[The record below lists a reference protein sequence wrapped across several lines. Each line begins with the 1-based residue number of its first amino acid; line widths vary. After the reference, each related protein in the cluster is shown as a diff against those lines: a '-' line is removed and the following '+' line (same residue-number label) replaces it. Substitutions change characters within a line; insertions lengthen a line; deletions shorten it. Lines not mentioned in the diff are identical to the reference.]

1 MNYLLIGKPNVGKT
15 SIYNILTGFDSN
27 ITHAKVGT
35 TRDWHFE
42 KIKDSSINIYDT
54 PGILINDTHK
64 KNILTSSFTKIIEK
78 KINHFLY
85 VIDYSDSF
93 NEIDNFAITKLR
105 KYNKNIILI
114 VNKFDN
120 FNQSPSPEITQ
131 YNIKDVIFLSCVHRY
146 GFDELK
152 TKIGVSKYNNNINK
166 EQKIDFS
173 LAILGKPNVGKST
186 LLNTILG
193 YERASTSP
201 IAGTTSDYVS
211 DQFYYRKKLFKI
223 FDTAGIGRKANV
235 EKKSINFYSIKKSFV
250 KIAKVDVAIIL
261 IDSKEGLDKQD
272 KRIINM
278 VTDKAKSILLL
289 FNKIDLIK
297 NKKIFQLEIIKQIE
311 HTLGQIKNIKF
322 FFIIKVILIYLFVCS
337 KSYSGS
343 IATNIS
349 SVVLGQ
355 DEAPVKIKIFSS
367 LTCPHCAN
375 FHINVVP
382 EIKKEYIK
390 TGKVQ
395 LIFIDFPLDQGA
407 FNASKL
413 LHCLDKKKQI
423 LFLDTIYETQ
433 NEWTSGSNVNDI
445 NINLKKI
452 VMNFGINSAQFDKCL
467 IDETISDKI
476 LNGRI
481 DANHKYSIDSTPT
494 IIINEKKLQGSASFK
509 NIKKKIEKLI

>member
-15 SIYNILTGFDSN
+15 SIYNILIGFDSN
-27 ITHAKVGT
+27 IIHAKVGT

-78 KINHFLY
+78 KINNFLY
-85 VIDYSDSF
+85 VIDYNDSF

-131 YNIKDVIFLSCVHRY
+131 YNIKDVIFLSCIHRY

-152 TKIGVSKYNNNINK
+152 NKIGVSKYNNIDK
-166 EQKIDFS
+166 KQKVDFS

-186 LLNTILG
+186 FLNTILG
-193 YERASTSP
+193 YERSSTNS

-235 EKKSINFYSIKKSFV
+235 KKKSINFYSIKKSFV

-278 VTDKAKSILLL
+278 VTDKAKSIVLV

-297 NKKIFQLEIIKQIE
+297 NKKTFQSEIVKQIE
-311 HTLGQIKNIKF
+311 YTLGQIKNIKL
-322 FFIIKVILIYLFVCS
+322 FFISAFNKKDISKILSYLHNYITEFNYVISTSKLNTWLKNITKEIQHPLIENKKINFKYAVQIKEKPVTIQIFCNFSSKLKNNY
-337 KSYSGS
+337 KSYL
-343 IATNIS
+343 INNFNQTF
-349 SVVLGQ
+349 
-355 DEAPVKIKIFSS
+355 KILNQKTKFIFSS
-367 LTCPHCAN
+367 
-375 FHINVVP
+375 
-382 EIKKEYIK
+382 
-390 TGKVQ
+390 
-395 LIFIDFPLDQGA
+395 
-407 FNASKL
+407 SKNP
-413 LHCLDKKKQI
+413 
-423 LFLDTIYETQ
+423 Y
-433 NEWTSGSNVNDI
+433 V
-445 NINLKKI
+445 
-452 VMNFGINSAQFDKCL
+452 
-467 IDETISDKI
+467 
-476 LNGRI
+476 
-481 DANHKYSIDSTPT
+481 
-494 IIINEKKLQGSASFK
+494 
-509 NIKKKIEKLI
+509 

>member
-15 SIYNILTGFDSN
+15 SIYNILIGFNSN

-78 KINHFLY
+78 KINNFLY
-85 VIDYSDSF
+85 VIDYNDSF

-120 FNQSPSPEITQ
+120 FNQSPNPEITQ
-131 YNIKDVIFLSCVHRY
+131 YNIKDVFFLSCIHRY

-152 TKIGVSKYNNNINK
+152 NKIGVSKYNNNIDK
-166 EQKIDFS
+166 KQKVDFS

-186 LLNTILG
+186 FLNTILG
-193 YERASTSP
+193 YERASTNS

-235 EKKSINFYSIKKSFV
+235 KKKSINFYSIKKSFV

-278 VTDKAKSILLL
+278 VTDKAKSIVLV

-297 NKKIFQLEIIKQIE
+297 NKKTFQSEIFKQLEY
-311 HTLGQIKNIKF
+311 TLGQIKNIKL
-322 FFIIKVILIYLFVCS
+322 FFISAFNKKDISKILSYLHNYITEFNYVISTSKLNTWLKNITKEIQHPLIENKKINFKYAVQIKEKPVTIQIFCNFSSKLKNNY
-337 KSYSGS
+337 KSYL
-343 IATNIS
+343 INNFNQTF
-349 SVVLGQ
+349 
-355 DEAPVKIKIFSS
+355 KILNQKTKFIFSS
-367 LTCPHCAN
+367 
-375 FHINVVP
+375 
-382 EIKKEYIK
+382 
-390 TGKVQ
+390 
-395 LIFIDFPLDQGA
+395 
-407 FNASKL
+407 SKNP
-413 LHCLDKKKQI
+413 
-423 LFLDTIYETQ
+423 Y
-433 NEWTSGSNVNDI
+433 V
-445 NINLKKI
+445 
-452 VMNFGINSAQFDKCL
+452 
-467 IDETISDKI
+467 
-476 LNGRI
+476 
-481 DANHKYSIDSTPT
+481 
-494 IIINEKKLQGSASFK
+494 
-509 NIKKKIEKLI
+509 

>member
-15 SIYNILTGFDSN
+15 SIYNILIGFNSN

-78 KINHFLY
+78 KINNFLY
-85 VIDYSDSF
+85 VIDYNDSF

-131 YNIKDVIFLSCVHRY
+131 YNIKDIIFLSCIHRY

-152 TKIGVSKYNNNINK
+152 NKIGVSKYNNIDK
-166 EQKIDFS
+166 KQKVDFS

-186 LLNTILG
+186 FLNTILG
-193 YERASTSP
+193 YERSSTNS

-235 EKKSINFYSIKKSFV
+235 KKKSINFYSIKKSFV

-278 VTDKAKSILLL
+278 VTDKAKSIVLV

-297 NKKIFQLEIIKQIE
+297 NKKTFQSEIVKQIE
-311 HTLGQIKNIKF
+311 HTLGQIKNIKL
-322 FFIIKVILIYLFVCS
+322 FFISAFNKKDISKILSYLHNYITEFNYVISTSKLNTWLKNITKEIQHPLIENKKINFKYAVQIKEKPVTIQIFCNFSSKLKNNY
-337 KSYSGS
+337 KSYL
-343 IATNIS
+343 INNFNQTF
-349 SVVLGQ
+349 
-355 DEAPVKIKIFSS
+355 KILNQKTKFIFSS
-367 LTCPHCAN
+367 
-375 FHINVVP
+375 
-382 EIKKEYIK
+382 
-390 TGKVQ
+390 
-395 LIFIDFPLDQGA
+395 
-407 FNASKL
+407 SKNP
-413 LHCLDKKKQI
+413 
-423 LFLDTIYETQ
+423 Y
-433 NEWTSGSNVNDI
+433 V
-445 NINLKKI
+445 
-452 VMNFGINSAQFDKCL
+452 
-467 IDETISDKI
+467 
-476 LNGRI
+476 
-481 DANHKYSIDSTPT
+481 
-494 IIINEKKLQGSASFK
+494 
-509 NIKKKIEKLI
+509 

>member
-15 SIYNILTGFDSN
+15 SIYNILIGFDSN

-54 PGILINDTHK
+54 PGILINDTNK
-64 KNILTSSFTKIIEK
+64 KNILSSSFTKIIEK
-78 KINHFLY
+78 KIHNFLY
-85 VIDYSDSF
+85 VIDYNDSF

-131 YNIKDVIFLSCVHRY
+131 YNIKDIIFLSCIHRY

-152 TKIGVSKYNNNINK
+152 NKIGVSKYNNNIDK
-166 EQKIDFS
+166 KQKVDFS

-186 LLNTILG
+186 FLNTILG
-193 YERASTSP
+193 YERASTNS

-235 EKKSINFYSIKKSFV
+235 KKKSINFYSIKKSFV

-278 VTDKAKSILLL
+278 VTDKAKSIVLV

-297 NKKIFQLEIIKQIE
+297 NKKTFQSEIVKQIE
-311 HTLGQIKNIKF
+311 YTLGQIKNIKF
-322 FFIIKVILIYLFVCS
+322 FFISAFNKKDISKILSYLHNYITEFIYVISTSKLNTWLKNITKEMQHPLIENKKINFKYAVQIKEKPVTIQIFCNFSSKLKNNY
-337 KSYSGS
+337 KSYL
-343 IATNIS
+343 INNFN
-349 SVVLGQ
+349 Q
-355 DEAPVKIKIFSS
+355 NFKILNQKTKFIFSS
-367 LTCPHCAN
+367 
-375 FHINVVP
+375 
-382 EIKKEYIK
+382 
-390 TGKVQ
+390 
-395 LIFIDFPLDQGA
+395 
-407 FNASKL
+407 SKNP
-413 LHCLDKKKQI
+413 
-423 LFLDTIYETQ
+423 Y
-433 NEWTSGSNVNDI
+433 V
-445 NINLKKI
+445 
-452 VMNFGINSAQFDKCL
+452 
-467 IDETISDKI
+467 
-476 LNGRI
+476 
-481 DANHKYSIDSTPT
+481 
-494 IIINEKKLQGSASFK
+494 
-509 NIKKKIEKLI
+509 

>member
-15 SIYNILTGFDSN
+15 SIYNILIGFNSN

-78 KINHFLY
+78 KINNFLY
-85 VIDYSDSF
+85 VIDYNDSF

-131 YNIKDVIFLSCVHRY
+131 YNIKDVIFLSCIHRY

-152 TKIGVSKYNNNINK
+152 NKIGVSKYNNIDK
-166 EQKIDFS
+166 KQKVDFS

-186 LLNTILG
+186 FLNTILG
-193 YERASTSP
+193 YERASTNS

-235 EKKSINFYSIKKSFV
+235 KKKSINFYSIKKSFV

-278 VTDKAKSILLL
+278 ITDKAKSVILV
-289 FNKIDLIK
+289 FNKIDLIQ
-297 NKKIFQLEIIKQIE
+297 NKKLFQSEIIKQIDY
-311 HTLGQIKNIKF
+311 TLSQLKNIKI
-322 FFIIKVILIYLFVCS
+322 FFISAFNKRDISKILSYLHNYITEFNYVISTSKLNTWLKNITKEIQHPLIENKKINFKYAVQIKEKPVTIQIFCNFSSKLKNNY
-337 KSYSGS
+337 KSYL
-343 IATNIS
+343 INNFNQTF
-349 SVVLGQ
+349 
-355 DEAPVKIKIFSS
+355 KILNQKTKFIFSS
-367 LTCPHCAN
+367 
-375 FHINVVP
+375 
-382 EIKKEYIK
+382 
-390 TGKVQ
+390 
-395 LIFIDFPLDQGA
+395 
-407 FNASKL
+407 SKNP
-413 LHCLDKKKQI
+413 
-423 LFLDTIYETQ
+423 Y
-433 NEWTSGSNVNDI
+433 V
-445 NINLKKI
+445 
-452 VMNFGINSAQFDKCL
+452 
-467 IDETISDKI
+467 
-476 LNGRI
+476 
-481 DANHKYSIDSTPT
+481 
-494 IIINEKKLQGSASFK
+494 
-509 NIKKKIEKLI
+509 

>member
-15 SIYNILTGFDSN
+15 SIYNILIGFNSN

-78 KINHFLY
+78 KINNFLY
-85 VIDYSDSF
+85 VIDYNDSF

-131 YNIKDVIFLSCVHRY
+131 YNIKDVIFLSCIHRY

-152 TKIGVSKYNNNINK
+152 NKIGVSKYNNIDK
-166 EQKIDFS
+166 KQKVDFS

-186 LLNTILG
+186 FLNTILG
-193 YERASTSP
+193 YERSSTNS

-235 EKKSINFYSIKKSFV
+235 KKKSINFYSIKKSFV

-278 VTDKAKSILLL
+278 VTDKAKSIVLV

-297 NKKIFQLEIIKQIE
+297 NKKTFQSEIIKQIE
-311 HTLGQIKNIKF
+311 YTLGQIKNIKL
-322 FFIIKVILIYLFVCS
+322 FFISAFNKKDISKILSYLHNYITEFNYVISTSKLNTWLKNITKEIQHPLIENKKINFKYAVQIKEKPVTIQIFCNFSSKLKNNY
-337 KSYSGS
+337 KSYL
-343 IATNIS
+343 INNFNQTF
-349 SVVLGQ
+349 
-355 DEAPVKIKIFSS
+355 KILNQKTKFIFSS
-367 LTCPHCAN
+367 
-375 FHINVVP
+375 
-382 EIKKEYIK
+382 
-390 TGKVQ
+390 
-395 LIFIDFPLDQGA
+395 
-407 FNASKL
+407 SKNP
-413 LHCLDKKKQI
+413 
-423 LFLDTIYETQ
+423 Y
-433 NEWTSGSNVNDI
+433 V
-445 NINLKKI
+445 
-452 VMNFGINSAQFDKCL
+452 
-467 IDETISDKI
+467 
-476 LNGRI
+476 
-481 DANHKYSIDSTPT
+481 
-494 IIINEKKLQGSASFK
+494 
-509 NIKKKIEKLI
+509 

>member
-15 SIYNILTGFDSN
+15 SIYNILIGFDSN

-78 KINHFLY
+78 KINNFLY
-85 VIDYSDSF
+85 VIDYNDSF

-131 YNIKDVIFLSCVHRY
+131 YNIKDVIFLSCIHRY

-152 TKIGVSKYNNNINK
+152 TKIGVSKYNNNIDK
-166 EQKIDFS
+166 KQKIDFS

-186 LLNTILG
+186 FLNTILG
-193 YERASTSP
+193 YERASTNP

-235 EKKSINFYSIKKSFV
+235 KKKSINFYSIKKSFV

-278 VTDKAKSILLL
+278 VTDKAKSIVLV

-297 NKKIFQLEIIKQIE
+297 NKKIFQSEIIKQIK

-322 FFIIKVILIYLFVCS
+322 FFISAYNKKDSNKILSYLHNYITEYNYVISTSKLNTWLKNITKEMQHPLIENKKINFKYAVQIKQKPVTIQIFCNFSSKLKNNY
-337 KSYSGS
+337 KSYL
-343 IATNIS
+343 INNFN
-349 SVVLGQ
+349 Q
-355 DEAPVKIKIFSS
+355 NFKILNQKTKFIFSS
-367 LTCPHCAN
+367 
-375 FHINVVP
+375 
-382 EIKKEYIK
+382 
-390 TGKVQ
+390 
-395 LIFIDFPLDQGA
+395 
-407 FNASKL
+407 SKNP
-413 LHCLDKKKQI
+413 
-423 LFLDTIYETQ
+423 Y
-433 NEWTSGSNVNDI
+433 V
-445 NINLKKI
+445 
-452 VMNFGINSAQFDKCL
+452 
-467 IDETISDKI
+467 
-476 LNGRI
+476 
-481 DANHKYSIDSTPT
+481 
-494 IIINEKKLQGSASFK
+494 
-509 NIKKKIEKLI
+509 

>member
-15 SIYNILTGFDSN
+15 SIYNILIGFNSN

-78 KINHFLY
+78 KINNFLY
-85 VIDYSDSF
+85 VIDYNDSF

-131 YNIKDVIFLSCVHRY
+131 YNIKDIIFLSCIHRY

-152 TKIGVSKYNNNINK
+152 NKIGVSKYNNIDK
-166 EQKIDFS
+166 KQKVDFS

-186 LLNTILG
+186 FLNTILG
-193 YERASTSP
+193 YERSSTNS

-235 EKKSINFYSIKKSFV
+235 KKKSINFYSIKKSFV

-278 VTDKAKSILLL
+278 VTDKAKSIVLV

-297 NKKIFQLEIIKQIE
+297 NKKTFQSEIVKQIE
-311 HTLGQIKNIKF
+311 YTLGQIKNIKL
-322 FFIIKVILIYLFVCS
+322 FFISAFNKKDISKILSYLHNYITEFNYVISTSKLNTWLKNITKEIQHPLIENKKINFKYAVQIKEKPVTIQIFCNFSSKLKNNY
-337 KSYSGS
+337 KSYL
-343 IATNIS
+343 INNFNQTF
-349 SVVLGQ
+349 
-355 DEAPVKIKIFSS
+355 KILNQKTKFIFSS
-367 LTCPHCAN
+367 
-375 FHINVVP
+375 
-382 EIKKEYIK
+382 
-390 TGKVQ
+390 
-395 LIFIDFPLDQGA
+395 
-407 FNASKL
+407 SKNP
-413 LHCLDKKKQI
+413 
-423 LFLDTIYETQ
+423 Y
-433 NEWTSGSNVNDI
+433 V
-445 NINLKKI
+445 
-452 VMNFGINSAQFDKCL
+452 
-467 IDETISDKI
+467 
-476 LNGRI
+476 
-481 DANHKYSIDSTPT
+481 
-494 IIINEKKLQGSASFK
+494 
-509 NIKKKIEKLI
+509 

>member
-15 SIYNILTGFDSN
+15 SIYNILIGFNSN
-27 ITHAKVGT
+27 ITHVKVGT

-78 KINHFLY
+78 KINNFLY
-85 VIDYSDSF
+85 VIDYNDSF

-131 YNIKDVIFLSCVHRY
+131 YNIKDIIFLSCIHRY

-152 TKIGVSKYNNNINK
+152 NKIGVSKYNNIDK
-166 EQKIDFS
+166 KQKVDFS

-186 LLNTILG
+186 FLNTILG
-193 YERASTSP
+193 YERSSTNS

-235 EKKSINFYSIKKSFV
+235 KKKSINFYSIKKSFV

-278 VTDKAKSILLL
+278 VTDKAKSIVLV

-297 NKKIFQLEIIKQIE
+297 NKKTFQSEIVNQIE
-311 HTLGQIKNIKF
+311 YTLGQIKNIKL
-322 FFIIKVILIYLFVCS
+322 FFISAFNKKDISKILSYLHNYITEFNYVISTSKLNTWLKNITKEIQHPLIENKKINFKYAVQIKEKPVTIQIFCNFSSKLKNNY
-337 KSYSGS
+337 KSYL
-343 IATNIS
+343 INNFNQTF
-349 SVVLGQ
+349 
-355 DEAPVKIKIFSS
+355 KILNQKTKFIFSS
-367 LTCPHCAN
+367 
-375 FHINVVP
+375 
-382 EIKKEYIK
+382 
-390 TGKVQ
+390 
-395 LIFIDFPLDQGA
+395 
-407 FNASKL
+407 SKNP
-413 LHCLDKKKQI
+413 
-423 LFLDTIYETQ
+423 Y
-433 NEWTSGSNVNDI
+433 V
-445 NINLKKI
+445 
-452 VMNFGINSAQFDKCL
+452 
-467 IDETISDKI
+467 
-476 LNGRI
+476 
-481 DANHKYSIDSTPT
+481 
-494 IIINEKKLQGSASFK
+494 
-509 NIKKKIEKLI
+509 

>member
-15 SIYNILTGFDSN
+15 SIYNILIGFDSN

-78 KINHFLY
+78 KINNFLY
-85 VIDYSDSF
+85 VIDYNDSF

-120 FNQSPSPEITQ
+120 FNQSPSSEITQ
-131 YNIKDVIFLSCVHRY
+131 YNIKDVIFLSCIHRY

-152 TKIGVSKYNNNINK
+152 NKIGVSKYNNIDK
-166 EQKIDFS
+166 KQKVDFS

-186 LLNTILG
+186 FLNTILG
-193 YERASTSP
+193 YERSSTNS

-235 EKKSINFYSIKKSFV
+235 KKKSINFYSIKKSFV

-278 VTDKAKSILLL
+278 VTDKAKSIVLV

-297 NKKIFQLEIIKQIE
+297 NKKTFQSEIVKQIE
-311 HTLGQIKNIKF
+311 YTLGQIKNIKL
-322 FFIIKVILIYLFVCS
+322 FFISAFNKKDISKILSYLHNYITEYNYVISTSKLNTWLKNITKEKQHPLIENKKINFKYAVQIKEKPVTIQIFCNFSSKLKNNY
-337 KSYSGS
+337 KSYL
-343 IATNIS
+343 INNFNQTF
-349 SVVLGQ
+349 
-355 DEAPVKIKIFSS
+355 KILNQKTKFIFSS
-367 LTCPHCAN
+367 
-375 FHINVVP
+375 
-382 EIKKEYIK
+382 
-390 TGKVQ
+390 
-395 LIFIDFPLDQGA
+395 
-407 FNASKL
+407 SKNP
-413 LHCLDKKKQI
+413 
-423 LFLDTIYETQ
+423 Y
-433 NEWTSGSNVNDI
+433 V
-445 NINLKKI
+445 
-452 VMNFGINSAQFDKCL
+452 
-467 IDETISDKI
+467 
-476 LNGRI
+476 
-481 DANHKYSIDSTPT
+481 
-494 IIINEKKLQGSASFK
+494 
-509 NIKKKIEKLI
+509 

>member
-15 SIYNILTGFDSN
+15 SIYNILIGFNSN

-78 KINHFLY
+78 KIHNFLY
-85 VIDYSDSF
+85 VIDYHDSF

-131 YNIKDVIFLSCVHRY
+131 YNIKDIIFLSCIHRY

-152 TKIGVSKYNNNINK
+152 NKIGVSKYNNIDK
-166 EQKIDFS
+166 KQKVDFS

-186 LLNTILG
+186 FLNTILG
-193 YERASTSP
+193 YERSSTNS

-235 EKKSINFYSIKKSFV
+235 KKKSINFYSIKKSFV

-278 VTDKAKSILLL
+278 VTDKAKSIVLV

-297 NKKIFQLEIIKQIE
+297 NKKTFQSEIVKQIE
-311 HTLGQIKNIKF
+311 YTLGQIKNIKL
-322 FFIIKVILIYLFVCS
+322 FFISAFNKKDISKILSYLHNYITEFNYVISTSKLNTWLKNITKEIQHPLIENKKINFKYAVQIKEKPVTIQIFCNFSSKLKNNY
-337 KSYSGS
+337 KSYL
-343 IATNIS
+343 INNFNQTF
-349 SVVLGQ
+349 
-355 DEAPVKIKIFSS
+355 KILNQKTKFIFSS
-367 LTCPHCAN
+367 
-375 FHINVVP
+375 
-382 EIKKEYIK
+382 
-390 TGKVQ
+390 
-395 LIFIDFPLDQGA
+395 
-407 FNASKL
+407 SKNP
-413 LHCLDKKKQI
+413 
-423 LFLDTIYETQ
+423 Y
-433 NEWTSGSNVNDI
+433 V
-445 NINLKKI
+445 
-452 VMNFGINSAQFDKCL
+452 
-467 IDETISDKI
+467 
-476 LNGRI
+476 
-481 DANHKYSIDSTPT
+481 
-494 IIINEKKLQGSASFK
+494 
-509 NIKKKIEKLI
+509 

>member
-1 MNYLLIGKPNVGKT
+1 MNYLLIGKPDVGKT
-15 SIYNILTGFDSN
+15 SIYNILIGFNSN

-78 KINHFLY
+78 KINNFLY
-85 VIDYSDSF
+85 VIDYNDSF

-131 YNIKDVIFLSCVHRY
+131 YNIKDIIFLSCIHRY

-152 TKIGVSKYNNNINK
+152 NKIGVSKYNNIDK
-166 EQKIDFS
+166 KQKVDFS

-186 LLNTILG
+186 FLNTILG
-193 YERASTSP
+193 YERSSTNS

-235 EKKSINFYSIKKSFV
+235 KKKSINFYSIKKSFV

-278 VTDKAKSILLL
+278 VTDKAKSIVLV

-297 NKKIFQLEIIKQIE
+297 NKKIFQSEIIKQIE
-311 HTLGQIKNIKF
+311 YTLGQIKNIKL
-322 FFIIKVILIYLFVCS
+322 FFISAFNKKDISKILSYLHNYITEFNYVISTSKLNTWLKNITKEIQHPLIENKKINFKYAVQIKEKPVTIQIFCNFSSKLKNNY
-337 KSYSGS
+337 KSYL
-343 IATNIS
+343 INNFNQTF
-349 SVVLGQ
+349 
-355 DEAPVKIKIFSS
+355 KILNQKTKFIFSS
-367 LTCPHCAN
+367 
-375 FHINVVP
+375 
-382 EIKKEYIK
+382 
-390 TGKVQ
+390 
-395 LIFIDFPLDQGA
+395 
-407 FNASKL
+407 SKNP
-413 LHCLDKKKQI
+413 
-423 LFLDTIYETQ
+423 Y
-433 NEWTSGSNVNDI
+433 V
-445 NINLKKI
+445 
-452 VMNFGINSAQFDKCL
+452 
-467 IDETISDKI
+467 
-476 LNGRI
+476 
-481 DANHKYSIDSTPT
+481 
-494 IIINEKKLQGSASFK
+494 
-509 NIKKKIEKLI
+509 

>member
-15 SIYNILTGFDSN
+15 SIYNILIGFNSN

-78 KINHFLY
+78 KINNFLY
-85 VIDYSDSF
+85 VIDYNDSF

-131 YNIKDVIFLSCVHRY
+131 YNIKDIIFLSCIHRY

-152 TKIGVSKYNNNINK
+152 NKIGVSKYNNIDK
-166 EQKIDFS
+166 KQKVDFS

-186 LLNTILG
+186 FLNTILG
-193 YERASTSP
+193 YERSSTNS

-235 EKKSINFYSIKKSFV
+235 KKKSINFYSIKKSFV

-278 VTDKAKSILLL
+278 VTDKAKSIVLV

-297 NKKIFQLEIIKQIE
+297 NKKTFQSEIIKQIE
-311 HTLGQIKNIKF
+311 YTLGQIKNIKL
-322 FFIIKVILIYLFVCS
+322 FFISAFNKKDISKILSYLHNYITEFNYVISTSKLNTWLKNITKEIQHPLIENKKINFKYAVQIKEKPVTIQIFCNFSSKLKNNY
-337 KSYSGS
+337 KSYL
-343 IATNIS
+343 INNFNQTF
-349 SVVLGQ
+349 
-355 DEAPVKIKIFSS
+355 KILNQKTKFIFSS
-367 LTCPHCAN
+367 
-375 FHINVVP
+375 
-382 EIKKEYIK
+382 
-390 TGKVQ
+390 
-395 LIFIDFPLDQGA
+395 
-407 FNASKL
+407 SKNP
-413 LHCLDKKKQI
+413 
-423 LFLDTIYETQ
+423 Y
-433 NEWTSGSNVNDI
+433 V
-445 NINLKKI
+445 
-452 VMNFGINSAQFDKCL
+452 
-467 IDETISDKI
+467 
-476 LNGRI
+476 
-481 DANHKYSIDSTPT
+481 
-494 IIINEKKLQGSASFK
+494 
-509 NIKKKIEKLI
+509 

>member
-15 SIYNILTGFDSN
+15 SIYNILIGFNSN

-78 KINHFLY
+78 KINNFLY
-85 VIDYSDSF
+85 VIDYNDSF

-120 FNQSPSPEITQ
+120 FNQSPSPEIIQ
-131 YNIKDVIFLSCVHRY
+131 YNIKDIIFLSCIHRY

-152 TKIGVSKYNNNINK
+152 KKIGVSKYNNIDK
-166 EQKIDFS
+166 KQKVDFS

-186 LLNTILG
+186 FLNTILG
-193 YERASTSP
+193 YERASTNS

-235 EKKSINFYSIKKSFV
+235 KKKSINFYSIKKSFV

-278 VTDKAKSILLL
+278 VTDKAKSIVLV

-297 NKKIFQLEIIKQIE
+297 NKKTFQSEIVKQIE
-311 HTLGQIKNIKF
+311 YTLGQIKNIKL
-322 FFIIKVILIYLFVCS
+322 FFISAFNKKDISKILSYLHNYITEFNYVISTSKLNTWLKNITKEMQHPLIENKKINFKYAVQIKEKPVTIQIFCNFSSKLKNNY
-337 KSYSGS
+337 KSYL
-343 IATNIS
+343 INNFNQTF
-349 SVVLGQ
+349 
-355 DEAPVKIKIFSS
+355 KILNQKTKFIFSS
-367 LTCPHCAN
+367 
-375 FHINVVP
+375 
-382 EIKKEYIK
+382 
-390 TGKVQ
+390 
-395 LIFIDFPLDQGA
+395 
-407 FNASKL
+407 SKNP
-413 LHCLDKKKQI
+413 
-423 LFLDTIYETQ
+423 Y
-433 NEWTSGSNVNDI
+433 V
-445 NINLKKI
+445 
-452 VMNFGINSAQFDKCL
+452 
-467 IDETISDKI
+467 
-476 LNGRI
+476 
-481 DANHKYSIDSTPT
+481 
-494 IIINEKKLQGSASFK
+494 
-509 NIKKKIEKLI
+509 

>member
-15 SIYNILTGFDSN
+15 SIYNILIGFDSN

-78 KINHFLY
+78 KINNFLY
-85 VIDYSDSF
+85 VIDYNDSF

-131 YNIKDVIFLSCVHRY
+131 YNIKDVIFLSCIHRY

-152 TKIGVSKYNNNINK
+152 NKIGVSKYNNIDK
-166 EQKIDFS
+166 KQKVDFS

-186 LLNTILG
+186 FLNTILG
-193 YERASTSP
+193 YERASTNP

-235 EKKSINFYSIKKSFV
+235 KKKSINFYSIKKSFV

-278 VTDKAKSILLL
+278 VAVKAKSIVLV

-297 NKKIFQLEIIKQIE
+297 NKKTFQSEIVKQIE
-311 HTLGQIKNIKF
+311 YTLGQIKNIKL
-322 FFIIKVILIYLFVCS
+322 FFISAFNKKDISKILSYLHNYITEFNYVISTSKLNTWLKNITKEIQHPLIENKKINFKYAVQIKEKPVTIQIFCNFSSKLKNNY
-337 KSYSGS
+337 KSYL
-343 IATNIS
+343 INNFNQTF
-349 SVVLGQ
+349 
-355 DEAPVKIKIFSS
+355 KILNQKTKFIFSS
-367 LTCPHCAN
+367 
-375 FHINVVP
+375 
-382 EIKKEYIK
+382 
-390 TGKVQ
+390 
-395 LIFIDFPLDQGA
+395 
-407 FNASKL
+407 SKNP
-413 LHCLDKKKQI
+413 
-423 LFLDTIYETQ
+423 Y
-433 NEWTSGSNVNDI
+433 V
-445 NINLKKI
+445 
-452 VMNFGINSAQFDKCL
+452 
-467 IDETISDKI
+467 
-476 LNGRI
+476 
-481 DANHKYSIDSTPT
+481 
-494 IIINEKKLQGSASFK
+494 
-509 NIKKKIEKLI
+509 